1 MQTYCWMT
9 HDLPVI
15 LIFIIIQSKC
25 VNDITNKNLS
35 IWYPSTDETK
45 PKVENLKLNE
55 REGILNLDLSKK
67 NLENSI

>member
-1 MQTYCWMT
+1 MT

-15 LIFIIIQSKC
+15 LIFIIQSKC